1 MTTDHDLVEKLQ
13 QNFIKQSSTLVDCG
27 NSTVKQ
33 TTTFEDIAPQHKCKV
48 FLYKLHSEHISD
60 SSSGLLSSLTVQ
72 YQFCY

>member
-1 MTTDHDLVEKLQ
+1 MVTHETCVEKLQ
-13 QNFIKQSSTLVDCG
+13 QNFIKPSSTLVDCG

-33 TTTFEDIAPQHKCKV
+33 TTTFEDIAPQHKCMV
-48 FLYKLHSEHISD
+48 FPHRLHSEHISD